1 MQAEPDQRQS
11 SAISALS
18 MPETGPIQLEA
29 ALSLF
34 GLTSFRPGQR
44 EVIEAVLAGEDC
56 LCVMPTGGGKSL
68 CYQLPAVTRP
78 GVTLV
83 VSPLIAL
90 MKDQVDQ
97 LWARGMKATFV
108 NSTLEPAEQHARLA
122 GMADGQFDL
131 VYVVPERFRSP
142 RFLEA
147 VRAANL
153 TLLAVDEAHCISQW
167 GHDFRPDY
175 AKLGRFRAMLG
186 NPTTIALTATATE
199 AVRRDIV
206 EQLALANPRTFI
218 TGFIRPNLSY
228 EVISPPGKDRKNE
241 ALERFLRETSGS
253 GIVYASS
260 RKRCEEVAAHIA
272 EATGRTTAV
281 YHAGMLSDD
290 RREAQDRFMQGA
302 AEIVVATTAFGMGID
317 KPDVR
322 FVIHYNLPGTLE
334 GYYQEAGRA
343 GRDGLPSRC
352 LLLYSYGD
360 RKIQEFFVES
370 AYPAREVV
378 GQVYEFLR
386 RREEDPI
393 ELTQQEIKELLGL
406 PISADGVG
414 TCEELLERAG
424 VLERLESRENM
435 ARVKLASDLPTLVDL
450 LPRQAKVQ
458 RRVMQALEA
467 FVGTLRHEW
476 VDVAPRELL
485 AAVELDSAGLAR
497 TLRELRELDSFDYIP
512 PFRGRAVHM
521 LERSK
526 PFGKLELDF
535 ESMERRKEAEY
546 EKLDRVIAFAETRRC
561 REREILDYFGQAHP
575 APCGRCDNCARKGK
589 RLSHS
594 AETSTFSAAVPDLQR
609 SSAESVA
616 RERNSPNG
624 TEPDSRAISGT
635 VPVAPNERLV
645 DVVRKALSGVAR
657 ARNRFGKHVI
667 AQMLWG
673 SNSAKIKKFKLDQL
687 TTYGLL
693 KEFKQEDVVELLD
706 ALIEA
711 GCLTPAGNDARRPTL
726 TTTATGNDIMVGRA
740 PLDFELLLSRTLAF
754 RLGST
759 AGGRVDHAV
768 RAPIESALADAVPD
782 GTSPP
787 TGLRAA
793 IGKHERPAV
802 ALTGGQFPTHYW
814 TWLLLSSGFTVE
826 ECMAIRGCER
836 EVVLDHALR
845 SVELGW
851 NVEPCWLL
859 SGETL
864 AALDEVIGPDEPARI
879 RPLLSRLP
887 SGTRYEE
894 VQLFLK
900 CRSGRQT
907 PRNRLE

>member
-1 MQAEPDQRQS
+1 MSTDSIQ
-11 SAISALS
+11 
-18 MPETGPIQLEA
+18 PETFLP
-29 ALSLF
+29 LF

-44 EVIEAVLAGEDC
+44 EVIEAVFAGEDC

-68 CYQLPAVTRP
+68 CYQLPAVARP

-122 GMADGQFDL
+122 AMAAGQFDL

-186 NPTTIALTATATE
+186 NPTTIALTATATA
-199 AVRRDIV
+199 AVRLDII
-206 EQLALANPRTFI
+206 EQLALSKPRTFI

-241 ALERFLRETSGS
+241 ALERFLSETPGS

-272 EATGRTTAV
+272 GATGRTTAV

-290 RREAQDRFMQGA
+290 RREAQDRFMRGA
-302 AEIVVATTAFGMGID
+302 AQIVVATTAFGMGID

-370 AYPAREVV
+370 AYPAREIV
-378 GQVYEFLR
+378 GKVYDFLR

-393 ELTQQEIKELLGL
+393 ELTQQEIKEQLGL
-406 PISADGVG
+406 PITADGVG
-414 TCEELLERAG
+414 TCEELLERAS

-467 FVGTLRHEW
+467 FAGTLRHEW
-476 VDVAPRELL
+476 VDVPPRELL
-485 AAVELDSAGLAR
+485 AATELDSAGLAR
-497 TLRELRELDSFDYIP
+497 TLRELRQLDAFDYIP

-526 PFGKLELDF
+526 PFAKLELDF
-535 ESMERRKEAEY
+535 ETMERRKEAEY
-546 EKLDRVIAFAETRRC
+546 EKLDRVIAFAETHRC
-561 REREILDYFGQAHP
+561 REREILTYFGQVNP

-589 RLSHS
+589 KPSRT
-594 AETSTFSAAVPDLQR
+594 ATTADSTDEPSLR
-609 SSAESVA
+609 WSSADDIAPGSEL
-616 RERNSPNG
+616 
-624 TEPDSRAISGT
+624 PDDFAADRRATAQT

-693 KEFKQEDVVELLD
+693 KEFKQDEVVELLD

-711 GCLTPAGNDARRPTL
+711 GCLAPAGNDALRPTL
-726 TTTATGNDIMVGRA
+726 TITAVGGDIMVGRA
-740 PLDFELLLSRTLAF
+740 PLEVELRLSRTLAF

-759 AGGRVDHAV
+759 AGGRVDPAA
-768 RAPIESALADAVPD
+768 RAPVESSAAAPEGPGLAIGA
-782 GTSPP
+782 
-787 TGLRAA
+787 RAA
-793 IGKHERPAV
+793 LPLDGRPAMP
-802 ALTGGQFPTHYW
+802 AGGQFPMHYW

-845 SVELGW
+845 SVESGW
-851 NVEPCWLL
+851 IVDSSWFL
-859 SGETL
+859 STEALRTL
-864 AALDEVIGPDEPARI
+864 AEVIGPDEPARI

-887 SGTRYEE
+887 AGIRYEE

-900 CRSGRQT
+900 CRSGAK
-907 PRNRLE
+907 NH